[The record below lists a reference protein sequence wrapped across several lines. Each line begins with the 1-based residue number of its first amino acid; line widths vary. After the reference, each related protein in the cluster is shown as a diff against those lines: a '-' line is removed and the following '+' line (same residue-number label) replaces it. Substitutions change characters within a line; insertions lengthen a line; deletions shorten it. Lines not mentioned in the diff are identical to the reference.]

1 VKIRAVCTLA
11 TLFMLCFTVA
21 VWSSPLDELDERG
34 AAPSRMPETQ
44 SASGKI
50 ASVGEAEFTITVG
63 KDQDKKQIEFV
74 VDSNTKVDG
83 QLSVGA
89 QATVDFK
96 LDSGKNVAIHIIVTH
111 TSGLRAN

>member
-21 VWSSPLDELDERG
+21 AWSSPLDEPG
-34 AAPSRMPETQ
+34 TTPSRMPETQ

-50 ASVGEAEFTITVG
+50 AAVGDAEFTLTVG
-63 KDQDKKQIEFV
+63 KDQDKKQLQFV
-74 VDSNTKVDG
+74 VDNNTKVDG

-96 LDSGKNVAIHIIVTH
+96 LDSGKNVAIHIIVTP

>member
-21 VWSSPLDELDERG
+21 AWSSPLDEPG
-34 AAPSRMPETQ
+34 TTPSRMPETQ

-50 ASVGEAEFTITVG
+50 ASVGDAEFTLTVG
-63 KDQDKKQIEFV
+63 KDQDKKQLQFV
-74 VDSNTKVDG
+74 VDNNTKVDG

-96 LDSGKNVAIHIIVTH
+96 LDSGKNVAIHIIVTP
-111 TSGLRAN
+111 TSGLRTN

>member
-21 VWSSPLDELDERG
+21 VWSSPLDERG
-34 AAPSRMPETQ
+34 ATPSRMPETQ
-44 SASGKI
+44 SATGKI
-50 ASVGEAEFTITVG
+50 SAVGDAEVIITVG
-63 KDQDKKQIEFV
+63 KDQDKKQVQFV

-96 LDSGKNVAIHIIVTH
+96 LDSGKNIAIHIMVTP
-111 TSGLRAN
+111 TSGFQSR

>member
-11 TLFMLCFTVA
+11 TLFLLCFTVA
-21 VWSSPLDELDERG
+21 VWSSPLDERG
-34 AAPSRMPETQ
+34 ASRMPETQ

-50 ASVGEAEFTITVG
+50 ASVGNAEFTITMG
-63 KDQDKKQIEFV
+63 KDQDKKELQFLM
-74 VDSNTKVDG
+74 DGNTKVDG

-96 LDSGKNVAIHIIVTH
+96 LDSGKNIAIHIIVTP
-111 TSGLRAN
+111 TSGLRSR

>member
-1 VKIRAVCTLA
+1 VKIRAGCTLA

-21 VWSSPLDELDERG
+21 VWSSPLDERG

-44 SASGKI
+44 SASGRI
-50 ASVGEAEFTITVG
+50 ASVVDAEFTITVG
-63 KDQDKKQIEFV
+63 KDQDKKQLQFV
-74 VDSNTKVDG
+74 VDNNTKVDG

-96 LDSGKNVAIHIIVTH
+96 LDSGKNVAIHIIVTP